1 MDSEDKRI
9 IDNNAL
15 AEKKLD
21 KVLHSASFQSTA
33 ESNTQEI
40 SGEPEDTE
48 VVDAL
53 LNDTGPDS
61 QEEEKNALKQEIEEA
76 RNELEKIRSQTDEMI
91 AQAKEQTAEI
101 QKKA

>member
-1 MDSEDKRI
+1 MLFPEAEETRSLFKNLYKSPGLVHMDSEEQRI

-33 ESNTQEI
+33 ESSAQEI

-61 QEEEKNALKQEIEEA
+61 PEEEKK
-76 RNELEKIRSQTDEMI
+76 R
-91 AQAKEQTAEI
+91 
-101 QKKA
+101 